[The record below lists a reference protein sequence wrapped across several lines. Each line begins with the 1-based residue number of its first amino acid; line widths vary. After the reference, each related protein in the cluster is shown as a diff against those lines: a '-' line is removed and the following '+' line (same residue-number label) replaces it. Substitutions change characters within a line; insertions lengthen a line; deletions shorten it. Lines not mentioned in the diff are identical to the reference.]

1 LKAFATR
8 NNQLEVSVRQAE
20 SRIGELSASLAAY
33 SGNLTKAQN
42 ETQLLRSEK
51 ALQKVCLPVIC
62 RFSSSNH
69 ARNQSREERLEQ
81 ENRQLHA
88 ERARNNQ
95 TLEDYR
101 RMKDELALVWDES
114 RQNLEKEKTRLTSD
128 L

>member
-1 LKAFATR
+1 MKAFATR

-51 ALQKVCLPVIC
+51 ALQKVCLSVIY

-69 ARNQSREERLEQ
+69 VRNQSREERLEQ

-95 TLEDYR
+95 MLEDYR